1 MKLCFKAA
9 FYVLIPIL
17 TAFFPSKA
25 FAGLS
30 FSNNNLSLEL
40 VRCSDNQVNNMISD
54 GILASG
60 NVAVSETTE
69 NTGFFKFNYPRD
81 ADHQNLKAQ
90 LYIYNSSNAEV
101 AKSGVKDLHS
111 SIAGFISQYKSDI
124 PSDSY
129 YTKIAVVLR
138 SDNSKGCILQSE
150 STSISRN
157 SSDVAPSISV
167 ESNPS
172 VNNDKLTATVRTSD
186 DTDVTRASFSIFN
199 SSYTKLDI
207 ESSVS
212 VNSPVSSY
220 NSDSSAQT
228 WGYNPSSNN
237 TSTAWDIDISGL
249 ADGNYFI
256 MFYAADGVNDVVD
269 TGYLSFS
276 KSGDDKPSISV
287 ASNPSVSNDKLTA
300 TVRTSDDTDVTR
312 ASFSIFNSSYTK
324 LDIES
329 SVSVNSP
336 VSSYNSDSSAQTWGY
351 NPSSNNTS
359 TAWDIDISGL
369 ADGNY
374 FIMFYAADG
383 VNDVVDTGYLSFS
396 KSGDDKPS
404 ISVASNPSVSNDK
417 LTATVRTSDDTD
429 VTRASFSIFN
439 SSYTKLDIESSVSV
453 NSPVSSYN
461 SDSSAQTWGYNP
473 SSNNTSTAWDIDI
486 SGLADGN
493 YFIMFYAADGV
504 NDVVDTGYL
513 SFSKSGDDKPSI
525 SVESNPSV
533 SNDKLTATVRTSD
546 DTDVTRASFSIFNS
560 SYTKLDIE
568 SSVSV
573 NSPVSSYN
581 SDSSAQTWGY
591 NPSSNN
597 TSTAWDI
604 DISGLADGN
613 YFIMFYAADGVN
625 DVVDTGYLSFSKSGD
640 DKPSIS
646 VESNPSVSNDK
657 LTATVRTS
665 DDTDVTRASFSIFN
679 SSYTKLDIE
688 SSVSVNSP
696 VSSYNSDSS
705 AQTWGYN
712 PSSNNTSTAWD
723 IDISGLA
730 DGNYFIMFYAAD
742 GVNDVVDT
750 GYLSFSKSGDDK
762 PSISV
767 NITGQGKVLS
777 LPTNEIDCGSKC
789 SHQFESNTQITLVA
803 SAAKGWEFSSWSY
816 QPTKTS
822 QCTTA
827 ACTLVIKEDLTLTAV
842 FVEQEEPA
850 TAPRL
855 IDFTPKRAQAGS
867 STSFTLIGEN
877 LPKQLI
883 ANIQG
888 TLGHCTAINHNESSA
903 TLACTPDAKGVKR
916 FYIKDANN
924 RSKSIAGSEHWYVE
938 VTPSIQS
945 SAPSVWIDNLPDYAI
960 LNEQFTIT
968 VKSED
973 VDGDL
978 LSIQA
983 DWEGDN
989 NLDRKVNVSN
999 AHGQDVTF
1007 SYTRINNDLSDLTLK
1022 FIATDASGNESI
1034 FTHTIP
1040 VVQLQELEKVVSG
1053 YEGADKAVS
1062 TDGGQC
1068 VANPIMPSNGAK
1080 VEHKQLL
1087 AVHGV
1092 VPITFDISYNSLIR
1106 GQSGIGVG
1114 WDFAN
1119 AYAAQIAEAPN
1130 GDVTILWSDNQQHK
1144 FSPKGGGTYN
1154 TESFGCRLDKL
1165 AKLEDGTF
1173 KVERR
1178 NRLTYVFNEFNFL
1191 TRIENHKG
1199 QGINFEF
1206 DDQSRLIKAYDPV
1219 SNVGIN
1225 YRYNQDGFLVEAI
1238 STAGRTV
1245 YLNYE
1250 NEQLTKITH
1259 ADGTVE
1265 EFTYNDL
1272 DQIVDHLLD
1281 SVLISTTTYDNK
1293 GRAVEQEDSRDDN
1306 QPLRLAYQE
1315 TDEYVIT
1322 TITDRNGRITQK
1334 TFDKNYQLV
1343 KESNALSHEQSFVYN
1358 EDGKP
1363 TLITNGR
1370 GYSLSM
1376 AYTEFGDITKLVTPD
1391 NAEDKKEYDV
1401 NRNMVKHINA
1411 LEEETLYRYVDGTNN
1426 LESVKNALGLV
1437 TSFTYNADNQKLSV
1451 TTPEGRTTSFGYTNG
1466 LLSSVTNPEGHTR
1479 HIYYDLDGYVES
1491 ETDFLGNTTTYE
1503 RDGLGRV
1510 TRKEDPLGFF
1520 ETWVYDGRGNVLEY
1534 ADKRYNS
1541 EGGEFAGKIQNS
1553 YNGQGDL
1560 LEKRWVSKNSNKLD
1574 VVYSYKYDGESRLI
1588 ESTDPNGNVTLIE
1601 RDAIGRVMNTT
1612 DALGNKV
1619 EVEFDKN
1626 GNLIESKDAKG
1637 NISKAMF
1644 DEMDRTTQTEDAAG
1658 NKHAFAYN
1666 LLGQITKTTNALS
1679 QVWQNAYDKLS
1690 RLVSVTHPNH
1700 ADEPLVAKQGYD
1712 GDNNIT
1718 SITVPAGDIRT
1729 LALNNNALVE
1739 TETTADSVALQYSY
1753 NENGLVSTFINGRGQ
1768 QTSYKYD
1775 AGSRLTS
1782 ITDPISTI
1790 SYGYDQNANPTS
1802 VTENDITISR
1812 FYDHFNRVAQYKQND
1827 NNLRGVNFLRDVAGN
1842 LEQVEYTNNN
1852 GNTNLPIKYTY
1863 NALNRITSVSG
1874 LNQEFLASKYEYDAN
1889 QNITKVIR
1897 GNGTVLENTYD
1908 NLNRLI
1914 SSIDKAPDESI
1925 ILEQHY
1931 TYNAIG
1937 QVIKEDVTPEYAPPI
1952 ELISAQAMTYTEDN
1966 RIETK
1971 NTDETFT
1978 FDGDG
1983 NTLNVGDLALSF
1995 NARNQLISADDH
2007 KYTYN
2012 AESMRDSLTY
2022 SVGNDV
2028 TQIRYALLPDYLGLP
2043 QIAWQEVT
2051 NPDDSVDY
2059 HYFIYSPYG
2068 LVSQHTSK
2076 ANQVAQDYYFHYD
2089 YRGSVVAISDKEGEV
2104 VARYGYT
2111 PFGKRFDAPGFEE
2124 QNQAIT
2130 TPFGYNGRDGVIT
2143 DNNSLIYMRA
2153 RYYSPE
2159 LRRFVSKDPIRGDID
2174 DLGSLNRYAYVGG
2187 DPINLVDPSGLTP
2200 QKADSMY
2207 ELMQLYVKLGGMGA
2221 VKVTKAIGPKLE
2233 KLLAP
2238 KPRKEAEDIVP
2249 TFSDELLNIANNSS
2263 TTVNAS
2269 TRLHKNNNDYIGEQ
2283 TVYQIRKNGEAQS
2296 YKEGTTA
2303 NKKNAQG
2310 FYIRPQQQVNS
2321 LNKNI
2326 AGSPYYY
2333 VPVFEFWGSTGTCKA
2348 IERTRIK
2355 INKDVFGECSLNKC
2369 YH

>member
-1 MKLCFKAA
+1 MKYFN
-9 FYVLIPIL
+9 VLFLFTCLIVSID
-17 TAFFPSKA
+17 SY
-25 FAGLS
+25 AGYS
-30 FSNNNLSLEL
+30 
-40 VRCSDNQVNNMISD
+40 
-54 GILASG
+54 
-60 NVAVSETTE
+60 VSP
-69 NTGFFKFNYPRD
+69 NPG
-81 ADHQNLKAQ
+81 HQNDNYTFTVTLSGSLDDKYDLKLA
-90 LYIYNSSNAEV
+90 L
-101 AKSGVKDLHS
+101 GDGGGGWL
-111 SIAGFISQYKSDI
+111 
-124 PSDSY
+124 SY
-129 YTKIAVVLR
+129 ELM
-138 SDNSKGCILQSE
+138 S
-150 STSISRN
+150 
-157 SSDVAPSISV
+157 P
-167 ESNPS
+167 
-172 VNNDKLTATVRTSD
+172 NNDRTKF
-186 DTDVTRASFSIFN
+186 TYQRKV
-199 SSYTKLDI
+199 
-207 ESSVS
+207 
-212 VNSPVSSY
+212 
-220 NSDSSAQT
+220 
-228 WGYNPSSNN
+228 
-237 TSTAWDIDISGL
+237 
-249 ADGNYFI
+249 
-256 MFYAADGVNDVVD
+256 
-269 TGYLSFS
+269 S
-276 KSGDDKPSISV
+276 KSGDRVFKYQIFENDIGVTKEYEGSYTVLPASVSSFTPNEITNESVQVITINGSNLPSTIVANINGSESCTQQSVTSTQAKFNCTPTKAGNQRFYVKVKEGDEDFISGSEDWYV
-287 ASNPSVSNDKLTA
+287 NVTQDTSPSVSGYSPKEI
-300 TVRTSDDTDVTR
+300 TVNTTQLVT
-312 ASFSIFNSSYTK
+312 IDGFNLPSTIVANINGS
-324 LDIES
+324 ES
-329 SVSVNSP
+329 CTQQSV
-336 VSSYNSDSSAQTWGY
+336 
-351 NPSSNNTS
+351 TS
-359 TAWDIDISGL
+359 TQAKFNCTPTKAGNQRFYVKVKEGDEDFISGSE
-369 ADGNY
+369 DWY
-374 FIMFYAADG
+374 
-383 VNDVVDTGYLSFS
+383 VNVTQDTS
-396 KSGDDKPS
+396 
-404 ISVASNPSVSNDK
+404 PSVSGYSPK
-417 LTATVRTSDDTD
+417 EITVNTTQL
-429 VTRASFSIFN
+429 VTIDGSNLPSTIVANINGS
-439 SSYTKLDIESSVSV
+439 ESCTQQSV
-453 NSPVSSYN
+453 
-461 SDSSAQTWGYNP
+461 
-473 SSNNTSTAWDIDI
+473 TSTQAKFNCTPTKAGNQRFYVKVKEGDEDFI
-486 SGLADGN
+486 SGSEDW
-493 YFIMFYAADGV
+493 YV
-504 NDVVDTGYL
+504 NVTQDT
-513 SFSKSGDDKPSI
+513 S
-525 SVESNPSV
+525 PSV
-533 SNDKLTATVRTSD
+533 SGYSPKEITVNT
-546 DTDVTRASFSIFNS
+546 TQLVTIDGSNLPSTIVANINGS
-560 SYTKLDIE
+560 E
-568 SSVSV
+568 SCTQQSV
-573 NSPVSSYN
+573 
-581 SDSSAQTWGY
+581 
-591 NPSSNN
+591 
-597 TSTAWDI
+597 TSTQAKFNCTPTKAGNQRFYVKVKEGDE
-604 DISGLADGN
+604 DFISGSEGW
-613 YFIMFYAADGVN
+613 YVN
-625 DVVDTGYLSFSKSGD
+625 VTQDTS
-640 DKPSIS
+640 
-646 VESNPSVSNDK
+646 PSVSGYSPK
-657 LTATVRTS
+657 EITVNTTQLVTIDGSNLPSTIVANINGSESCTQQSVTS
-665 DDTDVTRASFSIFN
+665 TQAKFNCTPTKAGNQRFYVKVKEGDEDFISGSEDWYVNVTQDTSP
-679 SSYTKLDIE
+679 
-688 SSVSVNSP
+688 SVSGYSPKEITVNTTQLVTIDGS
-696 VSSYNSDSS
+696 NL
-705 AQTWGYN
+705 
-712 PSSNNTSTAWD
+712 PSTIVANINGSESCTQQSVTSTQAKFNCTPTKAGNQRFYVKVKEGD
-723 IDISGLA
+723 EDFISGSEDWYVNVQEPL
-730 DGNYFIMFYAAD
+730 DNAAIL
-742 GVNDVVDT
+742 NIH
-750 GYLSFSKSGDDK
+750 LS
-762 PSISV
+762 
-767 NITGQGKVLS
+767 GQGKVFTS
-777 LPTNEIDCGSKC
+777 PSNEIDCGSSGSNC
-789 SHQFESNTQITLVA
+789 SYQYKNDTQITLVA
-803 SAAKGWEFSSWSY
+803 SAAEGWEFSSWSY
-816 QPTKTS
+816 QPTQTNK
-822 QCTTA
+822 CTTA

-842 FVEQEEPA
+842 FVEQEVP
-850 TAPRL
+850 TTDPRL
-855 IDFTPKRAQAGS
+855 IDFTPKRAQEGS
-867 STSFTLIGEN
+867 STTFTLIGEN
-877 LPKQLI
+877 LPEQLI

-888 TLGHCTAINHNESSA
+888 TLGHCTAININESSA
-903 TLACTPDAKGVKR
+903 TLACTPDAKGAKR
-916 FYIKDANN
+916 FYIKDAND

-938 VTPSIQS
+938 VTPAIQS

-999 AHGQDVTF
+999 AYGQDVTF

-1034 FTHTIP
+1034 FAHTIP
-1040 VVQLQELEKVVSG
+1040 VVQPQESEEVVSG
-1053 YEGADKAVS
+1053 YEGAETAPQKSSVCEITAATIAES
-1062 TDGGQC
+1062 S
-1068 VANPIMPSNGAK
+1068 NPILASNGAK

-1144 FSPKGGGTYN
+1144 FSPKGDGTYN

-1206 DDQSRLIKAYDPV
+1206 DEQSRLIKAYDPV

-1322 TITDRNGRITQK
+1322 TITDRNGRVTQK

-1343 KESNALSHEQSFVYN
+1343 KESNALSHEQNFVYN

-1370 GYSLSM
+1370 GFSSSM

-1391 NAEDKKEYDV
+1391 GAEDKKEYDA

-1411 LEEETLYRYVDGTNN
+1411 LGEETLYRYVDGTNN

-1437 TSFTYNADNQKLSV
+1437 TSFTYNTNNQKLSV

-1479 HIYYDLDGYVES
+1479 HIYYDLDGFVES
-1491 ETDFLGNTTTYE
+1491 ETDFLGNITTFE

-1510 TRKEDPLGFF
+1510 TRKEDPLGFV
-1520 ETWVYDGRGNVLEY
+1520 ETWAYDGRGNVLEY

-1541 EGGEFAGKIQNS
+1541 GFSDFAGKIQNS

-1560 LEKRWVSKNSNKLD
+1560 VEKRWVSKYYNKPD

-1588 ESTDPNGNVTLIE
+1588 KSTDPNGNVTLIE
-1601 RDAIGRVMNTT
+1601 RDAIGRVMYTT

-1619 EVEFDKN
+1619 EVEFDEN
-1626 GNLIESKDAKG
+1626 GNLIESIDAKG
-1637 NISKAMF
+1637 NISKATF

-1658 NKHAFAYN
+1658 NKHAFVYN

-1690 RLVSVTHPNH
+1690 RLVSVTHPSN
-1700 ADEPLVAKQGYD
+1700 ADEPLLAKQDYD
-1712 GDNNIT
+1712 DDNNVT

-1753 NENGLVSTFINGRGQ
+1753 NENGLVSTFINGRSQ
-1768 QTSYKYD
+1768 QTSYEYD
-1775 AGSRLTS
+1775 ANSRL
-1782 ITDPISTI
+1782 INVTDPISTI

-1812 FYDHFNRVAQYKQND
+1812 LYDRFNQVAQYKQND
-1827 NNLRGVNFLRDVAGN
+1827 NNLSGVNFLRDVAGN
-1842 LEQVEYTNNN
+1842 LVQVEYTNNN

-1874 LNQEFLASKYEYDAN
+1874 LNQDFLAAKYEYDAN

-1897 GNGTVLENTYD
+1897 GNGTILENTYD
-1908 NLNRLI
+1908 NLNRLT
-1914 SSIDKAPDESI
+1914 SSIDKAPDGTV

-1937 QVIKEDVTPEYAPPI
+1937 QIIKEDVTPEYAPPI
-1952 ELISAQAMTYTEDN
+1952 ELISAQAMTYTADN

-1995 NARNQLISADDH
+1995 NARNQLVSADDH

-2051 NPDDSVDY
+2051 NPDETVDY

-2076 ANQVAQDYYFHYD
+2076 ANQVEQDYYFHYD
-2089 YRGSVVAISDKEGEV
+2089 YRGSVVAISNKEGEV
-2104 VARYGYT
+2104 IARYGYT
-2111 PFGKRFDAPGFEE
+2111 PFGKRFDAPGFTE

-2143 DNNSLIYMRA
+2143 DNNGLIYMRA

-2159 LRRFVSKDPIRGDID
+2159 LRRFVSKDPIRGEIN

-2187 DPINLVDPSGLTP
+2187 DPINLVDPSGLTSTSASS
-2200 QKADSMY
+2200 KIDSLANALEWFANIAYQGTMGGVIVGNGSDGLVTSN
-2207 ELMQLYVKLGGMGA
+2207 ELPSVLEVCSALVIRKGTPTFKLSSGSTKVNNTKKDIIESKVISGDVHKPGIYKFETGYYDSRKNIQDTPYNGIAGGTSSIRPNRTVIERLSDRRKSDIEKMGPFRVENPPLSTIPA
-2221 VKVTKAIGPKLE
+2221 LEKYSIKLMTTIDPNYGNTIYKTKLE
-2233 KLLAP
+2233 P
-2238 KPRKEAEDIVP
+2238 
-2249 TFSDELLNIANNSS
+2249 
-2263 TTVNAS
+2263 
-2269 TRLHKNNNDYIGEQ
+2269 
-2283 TVYQIRKNGEAQS
+2283 
-2296 YKEGTTA
+2296 
-2303 NKKNAQG
+2303 
-2310 FYIRPQQQVNS
+2310 
-2321 LNKNI
+2321 
-2326 AGSPYYY
+2326 
-2333 VPVFEFWGSTGTCKA
+2333 
-2348 IERTRIK
+2348 
-2355 INKDVFGECSLNKC
+2355 
-2369 YH
+2369 